1 VRNVGYN
8 KEFTAIDFNNTIV
21 IGGGERG
28 QNIREV
34 KKKQRNDKVTENNN
48 KYFFYRLE
56 TCADESLVH
65 DFTFIAS
72 CIDSVA

>member
-1 VRNVGYN
+1 MRNVGYN

-34 KKKQRNDKVTENNN
+34 KKKQRNDKVTEKNN
-48 KYFFYRLE
+48 KYF
-56 TCADESLVH
+56 S
-65 DFTFIAS
+65 
-72 CIDSVA
+72 IDLKLALMSH